1 MIKTD
6 KIVTLSYGTFSC
18 SMQGFDDKFDILEPI
33 ADYFRDLLID
43 EGQDGGKLPTPD
55 ADVLAR
61 LVGDVI
67 AHPVEG
73 YEAQG
78 MIVLKPIA
86 VRDDKATADEDTGNM
101 DETPDPESVAADPA
115 QGDALGDE
123 GLSEAVNGNG
133 QTLEETLTAISDILP
148 ATDKPATD
156 KMEKTPEPGVELADE
171 DNIFVIESADGDVAV
186 DDDPTPESDTPE
198 SDVGVKGNTFEED
211 KPVGE
216 VHTAPEATGSERGE
230 DAPNPVV
237 RPSRMA
243 RVIRMKRADFDAAI
257 SSGVIEEDLDEPVE
271 AAEDIGTQRQG
282 QGLSKE
288 SEADLQRQ
296 LAKAEEVP
304 TGQDGGIKPNKPKAM
319 GRRKG
324 VDRLQSSERRSDL
337 ERIFDE
343 ADSQMGKPDTS
354 ERRSALQHLRAA
366 VSATRAEKSVGHELG
381 RNIDEAPYRT
391 DLAQAVDAPTDVS
404 KKNWARRKNT
414 SVLPPLKLVI
424 DQRVDVDK
432 I

>member
-33 ADYFRDLLID
+33 AHYFRDLLIN
-43 EGQDGGKLPTPD
+43 EHQDDGKLPTPD

-78 MIVLKPIA
+78 MIVLKPVA
-86 VRDDKATADEDTGNM
+86 VGDDKATADADTGNM
-101 DETPDPESVAADPA
+101 GKTPDPESAAADPA
-115 QGDALGDE
+115 QEDGLGDAQEGDE
-123 GLSEAVNGNG
+123 ALPGIVNSNG
-133 QTLEETLTAISDILP
+133 QTLEETLAAISDILP
-148 ATDKPATD
+148 ATDKPA
-156 KMEKTPEPGVELADE
+156 KTPEPGVELADE
-171 DNIFVIESADGDVAV
+171 DNIFAVESADGDVAV
-186 DDDPTPESDTPE
+186 DDDPAPESDAPE
-198 SDVGVKGNTFEED
+198 SDMGVEGNTFEED
-211 KPVGE
+211 EPVGE
-216 VHTAPEATGSERGE
+216 VHTTPEATGSERGE

-237 RPSRMA
+237 QPSRMA
-243 RVIRMKRADFDAAI
+243 RVIKMKRADFDAAI
-257 SSGVIEEDLDEPVE
+257 SSGVIEEDLDEPNEV
-271 AAEDIGTQRQG
+271 AEDMGAQRQE
-282 QGLSKE
+282 GLSKE

-296 LAKAEEVP
+296 LAKAEEAP
-304 TGQDGGIKPNKPKAM
+304 TGQDGGIKPTKPKVT

-337 ERIFDE
+337 ERIFEE
-343 ADSQMGKPDTS
+343 ADSQMGKPEVS
-354 ERRSALQHLRAA
+354 GRRSALQHLRAA
-366 VSATRAEKSVGHELG
+366 VSATRAEKSVGHELD
-381 RNIDEAPYRT
+381 RNIDQSPYRT
-391 DLAQAVDAPTDVS
+391 DLAEAVEAPTDVS

-414 SVLPPLKLVI
+414 SALPPLKLII